1 MKQKI
6 YHEVIIRTFPFVP
19 EFISG
24 IAMLLELDGIE
35 ERDDE
40 LVCYFEK
47 FDEDDYN
54 FLHQA
59 LNNLKKESLIER
71 FEIFQSTLG
80 HKNWN
85 EEWEKTI
92 QPIKVSDKIV
102 IKPSFHDYQ
111 KQNDEIVITIDPK
124 MSFGTGYHQ
133 STRIMIRL
141 IERNLESG
149 MKVLD
154 VGTGTGILAIVCAKL
169 GAAKVITCDNDEF
182 VQDNVIENFE
192 TNNVSDKCTFV
203 FGTIDQI
210 EEKNF
215 DLILANIQKNTLIE
229 IAEKIK
235 EKINLDGL
243 VILSGLLVEDEK
255 EIIDKYSSLNFK
267 LIEAEIEDEWLGL
280 VFKSID

>member
-6 YHEVIIRTFPFVP
+6 YYEVTIRTFPFTP
-19 EFISG
+19 ELISG
-24 IAMLLELDGIE
+24 IVMLLELDGIE
-35 ERDDE
+35 ERENE

-47 FDEDDYN
+47 FDENDYE
-54 FLHQA
+54 FLNQA
-59 LNNLKKESLIER
+59 LNNLRKESLIER
-71 FEIFQSTLG
+71 FEIYQTTLE

-92 QPIKVSDKIV
+92 QPIRVSDKIV
-102 IKPSFHDYQ
+102 IKPSFREYQ

-141 IERNLESG
+141 IERNIKAGS
-149 MKVLD
+149 KVLD

-169 GAAKVITCDNDEF
+169 GAEKVITCDNDEF
-182 VQDNVIENFE
+182 VQENVIENFR
-192 TNNVSDKCTFV
+192 NNGVEEKCSFV
-203 FGTIDQI
+203 YGTIDQI
-210 EEKNF
+210 AESNF

-235 EKINLDGL
+235 EKIKINGL
-243 VILSGLLVEDEK
+243 VILSGLILDDEK
-255 EIIDKYSSLNFK
+255 DINEKYTSLDFK
-267 LIEAEIEDEWLGL
+267 LLEAEIEDEWLGL
-280 VFKSID
+280 VFQSIS

>member
-1 MKQKI
+1 MKKKI
-6 YHEVIIRTFPFVP
+6 YHEVVIRTFPFVP

-24 IAMLLELDGIE
+24 IAMLLDLDGIE

-54 FLHQA
+54 LLHQA

-71 FEIFQSTLG
+71 FEIFQSTLE

-85 EEWEKTI
+85 DEWEKTI

-102 IKPSFHDYQ
+102 IKPSFRDYQ
-111 KQNDEIVITIDPK
+111 KQDDEIVIIIDPK

-141 IERNLESG
+141 IERNLKSG

-169 GAAKVITCDNDEF
+169 SAEKVITCDNDEF
-182 VQDNVIENFE
+182 VQDNVLENFK
-192 TNNVSDKCTFV
+192 TNNVLDKCSFIY
-203 FGTIDQI
+203 GTIDQI

-215 DLILANIQKNTLIE
+215 DLIIANIQKNTLID

-235 EKINLDGL
+235 EKITLNGL
-243 VILSGLLVEDEK
+243 VILSGLLVEDQK

-267 LIEAEIEDEWLGL
+267 LLETELEDEWLGL
-280 VFKSID
+280 VFKSIS

>member
-1 MKQKI
+1 MSQKI

-19 EFISG
+19 ELISG
-24 IAMLLELDGIE
+24 IVMLLELDGIE
-35 ERDDE
+35 ERENE
-40 LVCYFEK
+40 LVCFFEK
-47 FDEDDYN
+47 FDEDDYK
-54 FLHQA
+54 FLNQT

-71 FEIFQSTLG
+71 FEIFQTTLE

-102 IKPSFHDYQ
+102 IKPSFREYQ

-141 IERNLESG
+141 IERNIKTE

-169 GAAKVITCDNDEF
+169 GAEKVITCDNDEF
-182 VQDNVIENFE
+182 VQENVIENFE
-192 TNNVSDKCTFV
+192 NNGVQEKCSFV
-203 FGTIDQI
+203 YGTIEQI
-210 EEKNF
+210 VESNF
-215 DLILANIQKNTLIE
+215 DLILANIQKNILIE
-229 IAEKIK
+229 IADKIK
-235 EKINLDGL
+235 EKIKLNGL
-243 VILSGLLVEDEK
+243 VILSGLLVQDEK
-255 EIIDKYSSLNFK
+255 DIIDKYSSLNFK
-267 LIEAEIEDEWLGL
+267 PLEVEIEDEWLGL
-280 VFKSID
+280 VFQSIR